1 MQSKS
6 MTLPLAKSLPLTGV
20 EPVTLGLLDPRS
32 NRLSYNGRWD
42 GVSEINFYQIFIL
55 NLLAP

>member
-1 MQSKS
+1 MQSES
-6 MTLPLAKSLPLTGV
+6 MTLSLAKSLPLTGV

-42 GVSEINFYQIFIL
+42 GISEINFYQLFK
-55 NLLAP
+55 